1 MLPPIDITRGCK
13 PPLPLSS
20 FHSHVTNPPP
30 TQSCVDK
37 SAQICVNRWTKK
49 RPDHP
54 MTSAPSRNR
63 VLDPLERFSEI
74 VFGLIMVLSF
84 TCALSVATATRD
96 DVQAMF
102 VAAIGCNLAWGIV
115 DAAFYLISCLTERA
129 RDFHLLR
136 QVQAAAD
143 PDQARAAIT
152 EALPDKVVQA
162 LDPGAF
168 GRIQAHLQSLPAPP
182 PHPRLTPANW
192 RGAIGVFFLVF
203 LSTFPVVFPFALITD
218 PFAALR
224 TSNAVAVLLLFGAGY
239 MLARYAGL
247 RPVPIAFS
255 IVTIGF
261 ILVSITIALG
271 G

>member
-1 MLPPIDITRGCK
+1 MTA
-13 PPLPLSS
+13 SS
-20 FHSHVTNPPP
+20 
-30 TQSCVDK
+30 TQ
-37 SAQICVNRWTKK
+37 
-49 RPDHP
+49 
-54 MTSAPSRNR
+54 NR

-96 DVQAMF
+96 DVQSMF
-102 VAAIGCNLAWGIV
+102 VAAVGCNLAWGLI

-136 QVQAAAD
+136 EVQAARE
-143 PDQARAAIT
+143 PGQARAAIA

-162 LDPGAF
+162 LDTDAF

-182 PHPRLTPANW
+182 SHPRLNPANW
-192 RGAIGVFFLVF
+192 RGALGVFFLVF
-203 LSTFPVVFPFALITD
+203 LSTFPVVIPFVFITE
-218 PFAALR
+218 PFVALR
-224 TSNAVAVLLLFGAGY
+224 VSNAVAVLLLFGTGY

-247 RPVPIAFS
+247 RPIPIAFS
-255 IVTIGF
+255 IVAIGF
-261 ILVSITIALG
+261 ALVALTIALG